1 MLNIHKIIKQ
11 QNKQFSDAQTIVI
24 NFSDGSSISHD
35 IDTSSIEQLNN
46 VIDFDADPVKL
57 SASEF
62 TKLIGLPDY
71 MTRRIAK
78 ILREMYCLE
87 SRKSNGKLVYDI
99 PIDHQHLIDNRDKLP
114 IRIKKTLTL

>member
-1 MLNIHKIIKQ
+1 MFNIHEIIKQ
-11 QNKQFSDAQTIVI
+11 KNKSISDAQTIAI
-24 NFSDGSSISHD
+24 KFNDGSVIYHD

-99 PIDHQHLIDNRDKLP
+99 PINHQHLIDNRGKLP